1 MQLRWGRCV
10 FSDITKQP
18 CPKISGASDRTL
30 FTRKKALEKENI
42 WRKCALGLAGFF
54 FPFFLFSLSF
64 FFSFNAVLFLFWVV
78 QGTDLALSA
87 LCQET
92 LSLPN

>member
-54 FPFFLFSLSF
+54 LFSFFLSF
-64 FFSFNAVLFLFWVV
+64 FFLLMLFCFSSGLFKVL
-78 QGTDLALSA
+78 T
-87 LCQET
+87 
-92 LSLPN
+92 

>member
-1 MQLRWGRCV
+1 MQLRWGRCA

-54 FPFFLFSLSF
+54 LFSFFLS

>member
-64 FFSFNAVLFLFWVV
+64 FFLLMLFCFSSGLFKVL
-78 QGTDLALSA
+78 T
-87 LCQET
+87 
-92 LSLPN
+92 